1 MRCSRC
7 WLIGLGVLALSA
19 CAAQTESVERPP
31 QGAVAE
37 PLEPAQGE
45 RGAWTYLAPDVDLKK
60 YTRFILERPRVY
72 RGEGAS
78 YPSNLSQQ
86 DLDEIAQGF
95 LDETRAALE
104 PKYPIVTEPG
114 PDVGRLRFTLIG
126 VEQTVPYASTVT
138 RLIPVGAAINMVSSA
153 AGGGGTLTGP
163 SLTPSKRSIRSRAR
177 WSRPPSAGSR
187 QARSIS
193 APPSE
198 PRRLRARSPETRRR
212 SCAPGLIRCMPADAA
227 EAKQTT
233 CSGKFG

>member
-1 MRCSRC
+1 MGCSRC

-19 CAAQTESVERPP
+19 CAAQTETVERPP

-153 AGGGGTLTGP
+153 AGGGGTLTG
-163 SLTPSKRSIRSRAR
+163 SVTYALEAFDSESGKVVAAAVRRLTPGAFDLSSTLGTKETARAV
-177 WSRPPSAGSR
+177 
-187 QARSIS
+187 AR
-193 APPSE
+193 
-198 PRRLRARSPETRRR
+198 
-212 SCAPGLIRCMPADAA
+212 DAA
-227 EAKQTT
+227 AKLRTRLDT
-233 CSGKFG
+233 LHAS

>member
-153 AGGGGTLTGP
+153 AGGGGTLTG
-163 SLTPSKRSIRSRAR
+163 SVTYALEAFDSESGKVVAAAVRRLTPGAFDLSSTLGTKETARAV
-177 WSRPPSAGSR
+177 
-187 QARSIS
+187 AR
-193 APPSE
+193 
-198 PRRLRARSPETRRR
+198 
-212 SCAPGLIRCMPADAA
+212 DAA
-227 EAKQTT
+227 AKLRTRLDT
-233 CSGKFG
+233 LHAS

>member
-1 MRCSRC
+1 MRWSQC
-7 WLIGLGVLALSA
+7 WLIGLGVLALGA

-104 PKYPIVTEPG
+104 PKYPIGTEPG

-153 AGGGGTLTGP
+153 AGGGGTLTG
-163 SLTPSKRSIRSRAR
+163 SVTYALEAFDSESGKVVAAAVRRLTPGAFDLSSTLGTKETARAV
-177 WSRPPSAGSR
+177 
-187 QARSIS
+187 AR
-193 APPSE
+193 
-198 PRRLRARSPETRRR
+198 
-212 SCAPGLIRCMPADAA
+212 DAA
-227 EAKQTT
+227 AKLRTRLDT
-233 CSGKFG
+233 LHAS